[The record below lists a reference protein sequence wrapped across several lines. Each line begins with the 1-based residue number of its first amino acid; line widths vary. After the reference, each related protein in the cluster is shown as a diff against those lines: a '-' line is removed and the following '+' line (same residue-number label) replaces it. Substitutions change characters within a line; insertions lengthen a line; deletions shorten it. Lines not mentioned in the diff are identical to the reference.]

1 MIVKNDILNFMY
13 VSQLHNSFLGVQ
25 QTLTKL
31 LAAKMLQISLVSFL
45 IKVNLVQ
52 KLASRSRIYLL
63 TLFFTISIYST
74 GGESFTQCKNPT
86 KSHPKWRELHYWWMA
101 VWLCHRSCQVGKID
115 KIRIK
120 HENAFRFV
128 RFFSTPFFFEP
139 WLLSF

>member
-1 MIVKNDILNFMY
+1 MY
-13 VSQLHNSFLGVQ
+13 VSQLHNSFLRVQ
-25 QTLTKL
+25 QTLRKL
-31 LAAKMLQISLVSFL
+31 LAAKMLQIAMESFL

-101 VWLCHRSCQVGKID
+101 VWLCHRSCQVGKIN

-128 RFFSTPFFFEP
+128 RFFFSTPF
-139 WLLSF
+139 SFLNPDCWCFKKF